1 MDYNLPGSSVHGIFQ
16 TRILVWVVISVS
28 RGSFSTQGSNSYLLH
43 WQADSLPLSHLG
55 SAELMF
61 LQTTR
66 VLWRRKESQG
76 SLHTT
81 GYQSQL
87 RKAKHWSS
95 LHPTMLGY
103 QVSFDAAV
111 PQFGAWKTG
120 DKLCPEPQKCLE
132 SKAHDLVTPWLTP
145 LPSLTPSQSP
155 HGEMGTHTPSSVALA
170 LLPTQ
175 TLVKRNRFLPISS
188 DLAICSQ
195 GGMLKSLA

>member
-16 TRILVWVVISVS
+16 TRILVWVAISVS

-43 WQADSLPLSHLG
+43 WQANSLPLSHLG

-66 VLWRRKESQG
+66 VLWRRKECQG

-95 LHPTMLGY
+95 LCPTMLGY
-103 QVSFDAAV
+103 QVSSDAAV
-111 PQFGAWKTG
+111 PQFGAWR
-120 DKLCPEPQKCLE
+120 LE
-132 SKAHDLVTPWLTP
+132 TSSA
-145 LPSLTPSQSP
+145 QSP
-155 HGEMGTHTPSSVALA
+155 KSALSPKPMTLLLLDWPHYPHLLHPKVHMGRRGPTRPA
-170 LLPTQ
+170 LLPLHFCPHKPWSRGVGSYLSHQ
-175 TLVKRNRFLPISS
+175 T
-188 DLAICSQ
+188 
-195 GGMLKSLA
+195 